1 MTTDKHTAGD
11 PYGNRNKIAEAMI
24 VAAGVPAM
32 AAGQEEMTNEI
43 YDFLAADPIEPDDS
57 PMDNAMHVMGLLIMS
72 GGLEAVQ

>member
-1 MTTDKHTAGD
+1 M
-11 PYGNRNKIAEAMI
+11 M

-43 YDFLAADPIEPDDS
+43 YDFLAADAQEADDN

-72 GGLEAVQ
+72 GGLDAVR